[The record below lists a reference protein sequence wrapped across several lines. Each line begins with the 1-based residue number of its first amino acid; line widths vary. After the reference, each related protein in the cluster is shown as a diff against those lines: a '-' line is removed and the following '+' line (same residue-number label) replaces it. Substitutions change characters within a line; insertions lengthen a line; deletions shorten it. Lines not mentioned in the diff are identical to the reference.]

1 METAVYKELKQ
12 ERDLA
17 IREIT
22 AKVNEE
28 LTDAIAALVDEDT
41 DIEALIDETIYKF
54 EKMTVRR
61 MILREH
67 KRPDGR
73 DLKK

>member
-1 METAVYKELKQ
+1 MCI
-12 ERDLA
+12 RDRLTEA
-17 IREIT
+17 LTEIS
-22 AKVNEE
+22 EE
-28 LTDAIAALVDEDT
+28 DTDIAALVDE
-41 DIEALIDETIYKF
+41 IIYKF

-73 DLKK
+73 EMCIRDRV